1 MTLARQVCVEAGIV
15 DGCKRRRRRP
25 GADAVAPGQ
34 PAARAGVAIP
44 HTELAVAGGQERDSA
59 CICICFEEEQ
69 QRGACEGCRCARV
82 RAAVSLECAVSS
94 ASKYASDARRCCC
107 SLSWTILFGI
117 VVVIK
122 HPLAVL
128 KWVAARKEMEKV
140 RVELKFDVASE
151 DGGADSGGG
160 EEDVRK
166 GSEAS
171 DSSLLVPPYYPVLF
185 TGSIVD
191 CRSPNR
197 PRSKLLHPALS
208 SAALRSRPK
217 QPRRAATHPC
227 AAPPHPV
234 SNRRT
239 FARSRRAGDAVRRVA
254 RHGYELM
261 RAFPGRTPASNKQLG
276 RA

>member
-1 MTLARQVCVEAGIV
+1 
-15 DGCKRRRRRP
+15 
-25 GADAVAPGQ
+25 
-34 PAARAGVAIP
+34 VAIP

-59 CICICFEEEQ
+59 CICVCFEEEQ

-107 SLSWTILFGI
+107 SHSWTILFGI

-122 HPLAVL
+122 YPLAVL

-171 DSSLLVPPYYPVLF
+171 VMFYRLQPAGTPLLPGTVYRFDS
-185 TGSIVD
+185 
-191 CRSPNR
+191 
-197 PRSKLLHPALS
+197 
-208 SAALRSRPK
+208 
-217 QPRRAATHPC
+217 
-227 AAPPHPV
+227 
-234 SNRRT
+234 
-239 FARSRRAGDAVRRVA
+239 
-254 RHGYELM
+254 
-261 RAFPGRTPASNKQLG
+261 
-276 RA
+276 